1 MTKIVPDPPHT
12 NILKTTACATF
23 GSCEDSHDPLFSV
36 RAGLN
41 VEDVLIHLTILLR
54 SAYATNEQACQV
66 VDSETRHLLWSTRT
80 AVDIA
85 QGLAQALLGG
95 MEADRSRPEAR

>member
-1 MTKIVPDPPHT
+1 MPHPPPY
-12 NILKTTACATF
+12 LKTTACATF

-66 VDSETRHLLWSTRT
+66 VDNETRHLLWSTRT
-80 AVDIA
+80 AVEMA
-85 QGLAQALLGG
+85 QGLVQALLGG
-95 MEADRSRPEAR
+95 METDRSRPELR